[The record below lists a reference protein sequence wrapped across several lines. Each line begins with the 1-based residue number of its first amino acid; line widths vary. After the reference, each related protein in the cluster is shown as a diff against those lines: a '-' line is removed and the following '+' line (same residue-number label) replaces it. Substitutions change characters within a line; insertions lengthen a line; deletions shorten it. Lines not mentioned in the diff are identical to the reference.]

1 FPRSDRAADVLE
13 ALLRGL
19 RESGAELRLGE
30 GVLRIQQE
38 ADAFRVGTM
47 AGEMRCHKLI
57 VTAGGKS
64 YPGCGTTGDGYNWL
78 AALGHTIRRPR
89 PALVPLTADEPWIHD
104 LSGVTIPEVMLRVVD
119 PTVPASGKPMSGR
132 RNRGRL
138 PPGVLIE
145 RRGSLLFTHFGLS
158 GPAALDVSR
167 AVTGSSQPLS
177 LRLVADFVPTILADA
192 LEDHLRKLA
201 ANDGRKQITSFAV

>member
-1 FPRSDRAADVLE
+1 ADVQE
-13 ALLRGL
+13 ALLRRL
-19 RESGAELRLGE
+19 ARCGAELQLGNAVTDVRRD
-30 GVLRIQQE
+30 GE
-38 ADAFRVGTM
+38 AFVVEAANGPLPCR
-47 AGEMRCHKLI
+47 KLI
-57 VTAGGKS
+57 VTSGGKS

-89 PALVPLTADEPWIHD
+89 PALVPLTTDEPWIHD
-104 LSGVTIPEVMLRVVD
+104 LSGATIPEGMLRVVD

-158 GPAALDVSR
+158 GPAA
-167 AVTGSSQPLS
+167 
-177 LRLVADFVPTILADA
+177 
-192 LEDHLRKLA
+192 
-201 ANDGRKQITSFAV
+201 